1 MVGGQYDLTES
12 PGAGVALAQV
22 AFKLLVFLSN
32 QVYVV
37 LVVELE
43 EKYKRRK

>member
-1 MVGGQYDLTES
+1 MVGGQYDLAEP

-43 EKYKRRK
+43 EKYKKRK